1 MSLLFNMLSR
11 FVIAFLPRSK
21 CLLISWLPS
30 PSAVILEPKKIKPVT
45 VCFISP
51 SICREVMGPDAM
63 ILFLNVEFWANFFI
77 LLFHFQQEALYFLF
91 AFFHK
96 GGVIC
101 MSEVVWCDGVWY
113 EVVGWHHQL
122 DGHWV
127 WASSWSWWRTGKP
140 GVLQSL
146 GSQRVIILSEVRR
159 KEKDKY
165 YMTSLIRGI

>member
-1 MSLLFNMLSR
+1 MDVVGKIMSLLFNMLSR

-63 ILFLNVEFWANFFI
+63 ILFLNVEFWASFFI

-113 EVVGWHHQL
+113 EVVWCECDYSPKARH
-122 DGHWV
+122 
-127 WASSWSWWRTGKP
+127 P
-140 GVLQSL
+140 GVWRHQVSLRKHHYEQS
-146 GSQRVIILSEVRR
+146 
-159 KEKDKY
+159 
-165 YMTSLIRGI
+165 